1 MKPAR
6 KPRGMRPGVAWLL
19 LGIAASV
26 FAWNL
31 RPLLGGGGAN
41 TAEGTPVIGQLTAG
55 EVAAAVEDADLLGR
69 YGSYHAGSPVRAAFA
84 PPGADAIAIAAA
96 PLVESRPPVATA
108 ASPWRGPDPA
118 QLRVSFVM
126 QGGAIDR
133 AVVNGVVVGIGDR
146 IGGVT
151 IVSIVKG
158 GVKVQSGDQ
167 QLDYRMDS
175 SWPLQF
181 AGELQR
187 RAAADDQAGRT
198 DKPGKG
204 GEKAK

>member
-1 MKPAR
+1 MRPAQ
-6 KPRGMRPGVAWLL
+6 KPRGMRPVVAWLL
-19 LGIAASV
+19 LGVAASV

-31 RPLLGGGGAN
+31 RPLLGGGGTSAG
-41 TAEGTPVIGQLTAG
+41 EGTPVLGQLTAG

-69 YGSYHAGSPVRAAFA
+69 HGSYHAGSPVRAAFT
-84 PPGADAIAIAAA
+84 PPDADAIAAA
-96 PLVESRPPVATA
+96 PLVESRPPVASVA
-108 ASPWRGPDPA
+108 APWRGPDPA

-158 GVKVQSGDQ
+158 GVRVQSGDQ
-167 QLDYRMDS
+167 QLDYRMAS
-175 SWPLQF
+175 PWPLQF
-181 AGELQR
+181 ADELQR

-198 DKPGKG
+198 DRPGKD